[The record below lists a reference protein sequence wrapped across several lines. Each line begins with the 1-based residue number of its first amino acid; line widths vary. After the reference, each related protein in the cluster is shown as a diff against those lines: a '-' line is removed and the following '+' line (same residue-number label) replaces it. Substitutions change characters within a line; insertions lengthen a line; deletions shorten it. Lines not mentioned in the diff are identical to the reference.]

1 MGLPVQLS
9 ATELINFLFNVA
21 SPKSWFQNFLYTG
34 RHSRPN
40 YGFKIVCIQAS
51 EAFPS
56 DSCWKGD
63 IALLEFS
70 EERADL
76 PQEGGAVKVKQ
87 WHKGKDQQWNQD
99 TVPCVSRLRIPHMQ
113 YWVQP
118 VLFLHRTSHMRGRGE
133 RGLVQCFCLVSQ
145 PVKSFWLAYSFLW
158 PYAVLA
164 IINNARDCFQ
174 LEKMRSVYSAILSA
188 YLSATECSV

>member
-1 MGLPVQLS
+1 MVSKLFVYRPVKPFRAIPAEREILLFWNLAKNGL
-9 ATELINFLFNVA
+9 IFL
-21 SPKSWFQNFLYTG
+21 
-34 RHSRPN
+34 
-40 YGFKIVCIQAS
+40 
-51 EAFPS
+51 
-56 DSCWKGD
+56 
-63 IALLEFS
+63 
-70 EERADL
+70 
-76 PQEGGAVKVKQ
+76 KVKQ